1 MVEIRLKAKDKS
13 EERIKAYLEENAS
26 PVLAE
31 KINGGVVIEKDGKQ
45 LLNVKSLSGFM
56 KWACEEARKQAEK
69 GASSACIDDQTVF
82 GWAIHYFE
90 ESSIEETLYN
100 DDGTE
105 YNPPKPVK
113 KPSTVPVTQ
122 KPAVKKIDDGDGQ
135 QSIFDML
142 PMDPVKE
149 ETKESDAAD
158 DDDAEVEVDEE
169 DIELGDKDTEMDAA
183 KEEITDDTRF
193 VAVKKEEPKISPLY
207 TQYMAVQEKYP
218 DAVIAKRIGDFYEV
232 FGTPARIIAPELELT
247 LTGRD
252 CGLPERVP
260 MVGFP
265 YHRAEDFFGK
275 IRNLHKLVIS
285 DQNGEEVRDR
295 YVPVANKIVD
305 TSTGEVVADVQKTE
319 QEIFDEKLER
329 SFDPE
334 YLADLYTRL
343 DNQINIY

>member
-1 MVEIRLKAKDKS
+1 MVEIQLKAKDKS

-105 YNPPKPVK
+105 YKPPKPVK
-113 KPSTVPVTQ
+113 KTSTVPVTQ

-142 PMDPVKE
+142 PEEPVKE
-149 ETKESDAAD
+149 ESEEPDEPDGD
-158 DDDAEVEVDEE
+158 DTEVEVDEE
-169 DIELGDKDTEMDAA
+169 DIELGDKDTEMDAT
-183 KEEITDDTRF
+183 KQEPVIE
-193 VAVKKEEPKISPLY
+193 KPKISPLY

-275 IRNLHKLVIS
+275 IRKLHKLVIS

-295 YVPVANKIVD
+295 YVPVKNTVVD
-305 TSTGEVVADVQKTE
+305 ASTGEVVEEKPKTE
-319 QEIFDEKLER
+319 QEIFNEKLDR
-329 SFDPE
+329 SFDTE
-334 YLADLYTRL
+334 FLVNLYERL